1 MPGTRPPK
9 TCAACVP
16 PKGDAMKIEAIKTF
30 PFRCGWRDWI
40 FVKVYT
46 DEGIAGLGESGLGAY
61 ERSVVDMV
69 EDLEE
74 YFVGKDPR
82 QIELHWN
89 TVLRNSYWYPSVTLT
104 SALAGIEMA
113 LWDILGKSLGVPVYM
128 LLGGACH
135 PRIKV
140 YNNAWYLSARSL
152 DDFAELARKAVEQ
165 GFKHLKWDPFWG
177 YDVFV
182 DREQRS
188 RARECVRIVREAV
201 GDDVELLIEMHG
213 RFSPD
218 TAIRIAHE
226 LEEFNPFWI
235 EEPLP
240 PNCTVDALAE
250 VKAATRIPVATG
262 ERVST
267 RWGFWELIEKQAA
280 AIIQPD
286 VICCGGLL
294 EAKKVAAM
302 AQVHYIGVAPHSA
315 SGPALAAANI
325 HLDAGTPNFLIQE
338 FFYPDHPA
346 YEEILLE
353 HFLYP
358 KDGFIEL
365 PTRPGLGL
373 ELNEEL
379 VRGKPFQYRREST
392 LSGLWAPLESFGK

>member
-1 MPGTRPPK
+1 MPL
-9 TCAACVP
+9 
-16 PKGDAMKIEAIKTF
+16 KGDPMKIEAIKTF
-30 PFRCGWRDWI
+30 PYRCGWRDWV

-46 DEGIAGLGESGLGAY
+46 DEGIAGLGEAGLGAY
-61 ERSVVDMV
+61 ERAVVDMV
-69 EDLEE
+69 ADLEE

-89 TVLRNSYWYPSVTLT
+89 TILRNSYWYPSVTLT
-104 SALAGIEMA
+104 SAMAGIEMA
-113 LWDILGKSLGVPVYM
+113 LWDILGKSLGVPVYT

-152 DDFAELARKAVEQ
+152 DDFGGLARKAVEK
-165 GFKHLKWDPFWG
+165 GFRHLKWDPFWG
-177 YDVFV
+177 YDLFV
-182 DREQRS
+182 DREQRR
-188 RARECVRIVREAV
+188 RAIECVKIVREAV

-240 PNCTVDALAE
+240 PNSTVAALAE

-267 RWGFWELIEKQAA
+267 RWGFWELIAKQAA

-286 VICCGGLL
+286 IICCGGLL

-302 AQVHYIGVAPHSA
+302 AQIHYIGVAPHSA

-325 HLDAGTPNFLIQE
+325 HLDASTPNFLIQE
-338 FFYPDHPA
+338 FFYPDQPA
-346 YEEILLE
+346 YEEILVE

-358 KDGFIEL
+358 QDGFIEL

-379 VRGKPFQYRREST
+379 VAREPFRYRREST